1 MYLALVY
8 KSVELFNVK
17 GYVLLSATQV
27 KLKVAS
33 VTLRMPR
40 TRNEACPAMGDIAHR
55 RRRPI
60 CIEPRALRENIVD
73 TVLAN
78 DLLPTSISKVLMFQG
93 QPVVHPYEGESL
105 YLYS

>member
-1 MYLALVY
+1 MYLALIS
-8 KSVELFNVK
+8 KTSELFNVK

-27 KLKVAS
+27 KLKVTS

-60 CIEPRALRENIVD
+60 SMKPREPRENKVD
-73 TVLAN
+73 NVLAN
-78 DLLPTSISKVLMFQG
+78 DLLPTRISKVLMFQG
-93 QPVVHPYEGESL
+93 
-105 YLYS
+105 